1 MASNEPLEGISS
13 EETTEEEALETY
25 GSPNPIKLDRTAFIA
40 RVALKMIA
48 GYQFVRAGR
57 PSPCRYS
64 PSCSEYAYEAVERHG
79 FFIGFWLSIKR
90 VARCNPFGGSGYD
103 PVPDVSHKSA
113 SSKDIK

>member
-1 MASNEPLEGISS
+1 MDKNEPSESTSSKKTMKEDPLEVH
-13 EETTEEEALETY
+13 
-25 GSPNPIKLDRTAFIA
+25 GSPNPIKPDRTAFIA
-40 RVALKMIA
+40 KVALKMIA

-103 PVPDVSHKSA
+103 PVPDVSQKSA

>member
-1 MASNEPLEGISS
+1 MASKVPSEGVGSNESS
-13 EETTEEEALETY
+13 KEEVSENHGAQ
-25 GSPNPIKLDRTAFIA
+25 NPIKPDKTAFIVK
-40 RVALKMIA
+40 VALKMIA

-79 FFIGFWLSIKR
+79 FFIGSWLSIKR

-103 PVPDVSHKSA
+103 PVPDVSQKSA
-113 SSKDIK
+113 SSKDMK